1 MKLGF
6 FTMPIH
12 PLAKDWRQSLRED
25 REAFILA
32 DELGF
37 AEALCGEHVTDRAEN
52 ITSCALFLATLVH
65 ATKQIKLGTGT
76 INMPNT
82 HPAAVAS
89 QIAMLDHMLDGR
101 FIFGIGPGGLAS
113 DWELFDNTDPMARGK

>member
-6 FTMPIH
+6 FTMPMHPIH
-12 PLAKDWRQSLRED
+12 KDWRQSLKED
-25 REAFILA
+25 REAFVLA

-37 AEALCGEHVTDRAEN
+37 TEAYVGEHTTDQAEN
-52 ITSCALFLATLVH
+52 NTSPSSFLARIVND
-65 ATKQIKLGTGT
+65 IKRMRLGTGT

-101 FIFGIGPGGLAS
+101 FNFG
-113 DWELFDNTDPMARGK
+113 